1 MTTPITGYRTL
12 SESEI
17 ERINAI
23 KALAGLTGRIIE
35 NLINERETDQRWAAI
50 AKTELQQGFMALV
63 RAVAKP
69 ESF

>member
-1 MTTPITGYRTL
+1 MTASITGYRTL
-12 SESEI
+12 SEREI

-35 NLINERETDQRWAAI
+35 DLIDEPETDQRWLAI
-50 AKTELQQGFMALV
+50 ASTDLQQGFLALV
-63 RAVAKP
+63 SAVAKP